1 VSAITTLAAP
11 GAHAQ
16 HQTTLVELGID
27 ASFAHQWLHSE
38 PDRNGREVTIN
49 VNTIDIPLAVLRA
62 GFFITQTY
70 AIEPAFGLRYQRVG
84 AVSASETVFDIGVPI
99 YLDPN
104 RRESQIFIRPVVG
117 LNYASSHVSDGGP
130 STSDTQ
136 FNFGVGVGIKMPI
149 SDRFAGRV
157 EAQYRHGPSS
167 DHRPTFDLLAAL
179 AGISVYVR

>member
-1 VSAITTLAAP
+1 VSAITALVAP
-11 GAHAQ
+11 VARAQ
-16 HQTTLVELGID
+16 RQATLVELGID

-38 PDRNGREVTIN
+38 IDRNGREVTTN
-49 VNTIDIPLAVLRA
+49 VNTIDLPAGVIRA
-62 GFFITQTY
+62 GFFITQTF

-84 AVSASETVFDIGVPI
+84 DVSASETVFDIGVPI

-117 LNYASSHVSDGGP
+117 LTYVSTHVSDVGP
-130 STSDTQ
+130 NTSDTQ

-157 EAQYRHGPSS
+157 EVQYRHGPES